1 VGNKDKQ
8 RDVKNRW
15 MERRNG
21 RKGWMGWRDGE
32 MESVFTV
39 SYTVVHE
46 HKIIL
51 KSYRVNMRSK
61 E

>member
-1 VGNKDKQ
+1 MRSID
-8 RDVKNRW
+8 
-15 MERRNG
+15 
-21 RKGWMGWRDGE
+21 GWREGMEGRDGWDGK

-51 KSYRVNMRSK
+51 KSHRVNMRSK